1 MQVTV
6 EISMYPLREDY
17 EPSIIE
23 FINHIKTA
31 EDITVK
37 VNPSA
42 THLFGDYDRVM
53 NSLQETIKFSFQKYG
68 KVVFAM
74 KVLHGNLEYSLV
86 GKNLL

>member
-42 THLFGDYDRVM
+42 THLFGDYDSVM

-74 KVLHGNLEYSLV
+74 KVLHGNLEYSLE